1 MKRLFFLLVVCA
13 LVAPALANT
22 VSYQAPDNKAVWGLD
37 FDAQPGTSGT
47 ILLTLEDGTTVSGSY
62 SYAGFVPIVADMEIG
77 SDTGTY
83 SYFIAIPVPLAIS
96 VWNGDNSTYGR
107 EIKMGYG
114 QNRGIWNDVLIVS
127 TSTSPTVRYDITST
141 GEITVT
147 PEIIDRATATQRLA
161 AGDPYEGSILDQF
174 FEQFS
179 ALTSIF
185 FSAAWWLKFLFVDNL
200 MLTVSLYFSGSM
212 AYAMLTTRNIFVFY
226 KVWFRQQKAFF
237 EFMVNMA
244 SGVVS
249 IVAQIGG
256 LAIAGASTILS
267 KLAKLVPFI

>member
-22 VSYQAPDNKAVWGLD
+22 VSYQAPDDKAVWGID
-37 FDAQPGTSGT
+37 FDAPWGSSGT
-47 ILLTLEDGTTVSGSY
+47 ILLTLEDGSTVS
-62 SYAGFVPIVADMEIG
+62 
-77 SDTGTY
+77 GTY
-83 SYFIAIPVPLAIS
+83 SYTGLFPASADVVFGGESSSMDYYVTTPVNLQMAI
-96 VWNGDNSTYGR
+96 WNGDNSTYGR

-114 QNRGIWNDVLIVS
+114 QFRGVWNNVIKVPIS
-127 TSTSPTVRYDITST
+127 KSPTVGYTITSSGT
-141 GEITVT
+141 ITVL
-147 PEIIDRATATQRLA
+147 PELIDRATATQRLA

-179 ALTSIF
+179 TLTSIF

-256 LAIAGASTILS
+256 LAISGASTILS
-267 KLAKLVPFI
+267 KLAKFIPFI